1 MSLTNIVFLKKRNMP
16 ITVKYL
22 IDEKGTKTSVIVPL
36 KVWEKINDDYAR
48 LQNKIGVLTGIKK
61 GLKEVRDAKEN
72 GKELQTLNDLLRE
85 SNH

>member
-36 KVWEKINDDYAR
+36 KVWEKINEDYAR